1 MIAAIFATPQTVAQ
15 PQRGPVIDLIRQKV
29 TRSPAAQ
36 LIEMTVGPPTGS
48 DWWNGLIRPTD
59 SETMQAAGKT
69 VSSRGGFHYCQV
81 GMNFRVAPLSD
92 VNYRNALSYLVPK
105 DRIIGSLFRYLV
117 VKVNTPVPPAQ
128 SLWYNAQVDP
138 HAYSPATA
146 EAILGQTAGAYEN
159 VGGVWKYDAEHGG
172 GDLETL
178 RFYVPLEVTA
188 PTSFTIG
195 RMIVEEANAIGLT
208 NINLMPMDFATYLD
222 LVYNQWDYEMF
233 WVCYGL
239 GRNPTHLW
247 DLFNSENNFP
257 GSSNPY
263 GINYPDLDAAT
274 DILWTSLDHDA
285 KIAAAQQAQELLM
298 GGSTT
303 DPMPLYVPPTD
314 PRSQA
319 LPVFAVYSRN
329 YYDVAQ
335 PEIAGTVNMFGYG
348 IDNGWTYLNIHWATA
363 NGYRPGTTEKTIVR
377 VEDEFPERL
386 NPLFATTVYAND
398 FMANVVDGLIAV
410 NPYTHKDESWLA
422 ESWSYVTT
430 AEGMDVT
437 FNLRLTDFQGQPVKW
452 QDGDPVSASDVQF
465 AWDFLAEEEIPNF
478 WSVMKYYAGST
489 VIDADTIV
497 ASMTAP
503 SQWYVYT
510 LAGAAYL
517 LPPQVWSQAARGWP
531 MDATRLATIL
541 GWDASANA
549 YPDPDGAGPLTAVP
563 TCLFGTGPFIN
574 MHSTQTIGTQAYGD
588 LAANRNYWLTT
599 AEAQGFLAG
608 MFHSAG
614 DVTYDGEVD
623 TEDLSAIGL
632 AFNTVPDD
640 PLWDPNADVCGPAG
654 AAPDSQVNIFDAAT
668 AGKFFGEL
676 KESA

>member
-1 MIAAIFATPQTVAQ
+1 MIAAIFAIPQTEAQ
-15 PQRGPVIDLIRQKV
+15 PQRGPVIDLLRQKV
-29 TRSPAAQ
+29 TRSPAAE

-48 DWWNGLIRPTD
+48 DIWQGLIRPTD

-69 VSSRGGFHYCQV
+69 VSSRGGFHYCQI
-81 GMNFRVAPLSD
+81 GMNYRSAPLSD
-92 VNYRNALSYLVPK
+92 VNYRHALAHLVPK

-138 HAYSPATA
+138 HPYSPAEA
-146 EAILGQTAGAYEN
+146 EAILGQADGLYAK
-159 VGGVWKYDAEHGG
+159 VGGVWQYETGAA
-172 GDLETL
+172 LETL

-195 RMIVEEANAIGLT
+195 RMVTEEAQNIGLM

-222 LVYNQWDYEMF
+222 LVYNQWDYDMF

-239 GRNPTHLW
+239 SRNPTHLW

-285 KIAAAQQAQELLM
+285 KIAAGQLAQELLM

-303 DPMPLYVPPTD
+303 APMPEYLPPTD

-335 PEIAGTVNMFGYG
+335 PDIAGTVNMFGYG
-348 IDNGWTYLNIHWATA
+348 IDNSWTYLNMHWALA
-363 NGYRPGTTEKTIVR
+363 NGYRPGTTEKTVVR

-398 FMANVVDGLIAV
+398 FMAQTEDALIAV
-410 NPYTHKDESWLA
+410 NPFTHKDEPWLA
-422 ESWSYVTT
+422 LSWTYVTT
-430 AEGMDVT
+430 AGGMDVT
-437 FNLRLTDFQGQPVKW
+437 FNLRLTDSQGQPVQW
-452 QDGDPVSASDVQF
+452 QDGDAVSASDVQF
-465 AWDFLAEEEIPNF
+465 AWDFLADEEIPNF
-478 WSVMKYYAGST
+478 WSVMKYYTGST
-489 VIDADTIV
+489 IIDADTIV
-497 ASMTAP
+497 AHMSTP
-503 SQWYVYT
+503 SQWYVYS

-517 LPPQVWSQAARGWP
+517 LPPQVWSQAARNWP
-531 MDATRLATIL
+531 TDATRLATIL
-541 GWDASANA
+541 GWDASATA
-549 YPDPDGAGPLTAVP
+549 YPDPDGAGPLRAVP
-563 TCLFGTGPFIN
+563 TCLFATGPFIN

-588 LAANRNYWLTT
+588 LQANRNYWLTT
-599 AEAQGFLAG
+599 AEAQAKISD

-614 DVTYDGEVD
+614 DVTYDGSVD
-623 TEDLSAIGL
+623 TLDMSAIGL
-632 AFNTVPDD
+632 AFNTVPGDD
-640 PLWDPNADVCGPAG
+640 LWNTNADVCGPAG

-668 AGKFFGEL
+668 AGKFFGEAR
-676 KESA
+676 ESA